1 MAGHSPLI
9 YLARH
14 GETEWSLTGQHTG
27 RADIPLTPKGER
39 DAVVLGER
47 LRQHRFA
54 HAFASPLQRA
64 WRTTVLA
71 GFPEATRD
79 DDLMEWDYG
88 QYEGRRSVEIK
99 AERPDWRLFRD
110 GCPGGESLEQVAVRA
125 DRFVQKLRSLEG
137 DVVVFSSGHILR
149 VIAARWLG
157 LDASAGAVLTLK
169 TTSLSIVGYEH
180 GPGTP
185 VIHLWNDLSHLGR

>member
-27 RADIPLTPKGER
+27 RVNLPLTPKGEQ
-39 DAVVLGER
+39 DAVKLGER
-47 LRQHRFA
+47 LRPIPFA
-54 HAFASPLQRA
+54 HVFTSPLQRA
-64 WRTTVLA
+64 LRTSVVA
-71 GFPEATRD
+71 GYPNAVRD

-88 QYEGRRSVEIK
+88 DYEGKRSAEIK

-110 GCPGGESLEQVAVRA
+110 GCPGGESLEDVRVRA
-125 DRFVQKLRSLEG
+125 DRFVKKLHSLEG
-137 DVVVFSSGHILR
+137 DVCVFSSGHILR

-157 LDASAGAVLTLK
+157 LEASGGAVLTLK

-180 GPGTP
+180 GPDSP
-185 VIHLWNDLSHLGR
+185 VIHLWNDISHLGR